1 MNLESKLEAILF
13 YRGEPVTEAKLAA
26 YVNASVS
33 EVSAALDSLAKHLA
47 ERGMVLLRKD
57 GEATLATHPDADTL
71 IANIAKEELSRD
83 LGNAGLETL
92 SIILYRG
99 PITRSGIDYIRGVN
113 STFILRNL
121 MVRGLVE
128 KIPNPEDQ
136 RSFLYRAS
144 FELLAHLG
152 ISRVEELPQYGQA
165 NESIDAFIGEI
176 KDSHDGTA
184 SSTDGDQGSG
194 DARTA

>member
-13 YRGEPVTEAKLAA
+13 YRGEPTTEAKLAT
-26 YVNASVS
+26 YVGANVL
-33 EVSAALDSLAKHLA
+33 EVTAALDSLAGHLA
-47 ERGMVLLRKD
+47 QRGIVLLRKD
-57 GEATLATHPDADTL
+57 GEVTLATHPDAHAL
-71 IANIAKEELSRD
+71 IEKIVKEELSRD
-83 LGNAGLETL
+83 LGNAGIETL

-99 PITRSGIDYIRGVN
+99 PITRTGIDYIRGVN

-121 MVRGLVE
+121 MVRGLIE

-136 RSFLYRAS
+136 RGFLYRPS

-165 NESIDAFIGEI
+165 NESIDAFISDVERE
-176 KDSHDGTA
+176 K
-184 SSTDGDQGSG
+184 
-194 DARTA
+194 